1 MPASRRYSFFVAT
14 CLAALAAVAF
24 AVLFAACQRA
34 PGAQGK
40 QDGVERQTSGA
51 EREAPDATTSEPD
64 ANASRTVPGVGAPA
78 FAGRIAFASVDGAI
92 RSVLPDGKDPIVVAS
107 PDPGSAGGRFGGAYT
122 WPVWSP
128 DGSALLL
135 SRVVEEDGR
144 RLQASL
150 VKASASG
157 NETPSLIYRDDP
169 GSFGIGTGV
178 PHYAVWSPDSSRV
191 ALIAGGGS
199 GLMTIF
205 VDPSLRL
212 APDAF
217 VGGEAM
223 FLAWSADSRHLLVHH
238 GDSLRLVEF
247 DEQGGRSGGS
257 QGVGGGSFDYLAP
270 QFEPA
275 GDRFVYVEAEGGRSL
290 VKLGWVGE
298 AETRALAESAGQIAF
313 RLSPDGRMVA
323 FLEGEDQ
330 RVFQRLVVV
339 DTATGDRNVLLSRPM
354 HSFWWSPDG
363 TKIAVASLADGGLDA
378 LAWSV
383 VDLATRQEIDLG
395 VNVPTAEFQFMQ
407 TFFDQYAHSH
417 AIWSPDSRAIVVF
430 GAMPGSPGDGQDADT
445 DAPDPGAYA
454 WVLDATGHRP
464 PARVGA
470 GYIGAWSPR

>member
-1 MPASRRYSFFVAT
+1 
-14 CLAALAAVAF
+14 
-24 AVLFAACQRA
+24 
-34 PGAQGK
+34 
-40 QDGVERQTSGA
+40 
-51 EREAPDATTSEPD
+51 
-64 ANASRTVPGVGAPA
+64 
-78 FAGRIAFASVDGAI
+78 
-92 RSVLPDGKDPIVVAS
+92 
-107 PDPGSAGGRFGGAYT
+107 
-122 WPVWSP
+122 VWSP

-135 SRVVEEDGR
+135 SRVTKEDGQ

-157 NETPSLIYRDDP
+157 DEAPSMIYRDDP

-178 PHYAVWSPDSSRV
+178 PHYAVWSPDGSRV
-191 ALIAGGGS
+191 ALIAGGAS
-199 GLMTIF
+199 GLMTLF
-205 VDPSLRL
+205 VDPSLKM

-247 DEQGGRSGGS
+247 DEQGGRTGGS
-257 QGVGGGSFDYLAP
+257 LGIGDGSFDYLAP
-270 QFEPA
+270 QFEPV
-275 GDRFVYVEAEGGRSL
+275 GDRFVYVEPDGARSI
-290 VKLGWVGE
+290 VRMGWVGE
-298 AETRALAESAGQIAF
+298 AETRALADSAGQIAF

-323 FLEGEDQ
+323 FLEGGDQ
-330 RVFQRLVVV
+330 RVFQRLIVV

-363 TKIAVASLADGGLDA
+363 RRIAVASLADGGLDA

-383 VDLATRQEIDLG
+383 VDLATRGEIDLG

-430 GAMPGSPGDGQDADT
+430 GAMPGAPGDGQETDT
-445 DAPDPGAYA
+445 DSPDPASYA